1 MTNDWD
7 STFADAEKID
17 GIAASS
23 SPEQQLMLSNPK
35 STYPISLSKTVGL
48 KAVTALG
55 ATTTRAGIHLE
66 ALPHRDDERPG
77 GFPRQEDD
85 QLAHAQWQAQEE
97 RKDRRIHVRD
107 KDLPGQQVDEGDE
120 QRSWGPRPRVIFPGR
135 SFVNEGAC
143 LHRQKHAS
151 LFVFRTSNSPHHC
164 QQSPRRC
171 SSAPCTAPA
180 PAPVLRLRRPS
191 LQAWTHR

>member
-55 ATTTRAGIHLE
+55 ATTTRAGIISSITSSRRRTTRWF
-66 ALPHRDDERPG
+66 PSTG
-77 GFPRQEDD
+77 G
-85 QLAHAQWQAQEE
+85 
-97 RKDRRIHVRD
+97 
-107 KDLPGQQVDEGDE
+107 
-120 QRSWGPRPRVIFPGR
+120 
-135 SFVNEGAC
+135 
-143 LHRQKHAS
+143 
-151 LFVFRTSNSPHHC
+151 
-164 QQSPRRC
+164 
-171 SSAPCTAPA
+171 
-180 PAPVLRLRRPS
+180 
-191 LQAWTHR
+191 